1 MSEELLRGLTLVT
14 ALGAGL
20 TAGVLFAFSTFVM
33 KGLNERPPAQ
43 AIDAMNAI
51 NRHAPNPWF
60 MTAVFGAA
68 LGSLVLIVGSLL
80 AWFIGRGIASGIVNI
95 TGAMRELAGGA
106 LFLVSVAITVAC
118 NVPRNDALAAVDSG
132 SPTAAATWTA
142 FYREW
147 TLWNHVRT
155 LGAFAGTVALTLA
168 YR

>member
-80 AWFIGRGIASGIVNI
+80 GDGGRDATLRI
-95 TGAMRELAGGA
+95 AGGA

>member
-33 KGLNERPPAQ
+33 RALDTLPPAR

-51 NRHAPNPWF
+51 NRFAPNAWF
-60 MTAVFGAA
+60 MTAVFSAA

-80 AWFIGRGIASGIVNI
+80 GDGGRDATLRIV
-95 TGAMRELAGGA
+95 GSA

-118 NVPRNDALAAVDSG
+118 NVPRNDALARVG
-132 SPTAAATWTA
+132 SASAGADRTWAA
-142 FYREW
+142 FSHDW